1 MKVNPKK
8 FQFQVLTR
16 SNDELEIF
24 INYKVGNNTCEKLLG
39 VKTDN
44 KLNFKTRIND
54 ICKNAGQKI
63 SVFPRITSF
72 MKLPKIK
79 ILMNVF
85 FMFQFSCYPLA
96 SICHRRIKNNMI
108 NRLHEWCLRII

>member
-63 SVFPRITSF
+63 SVFPRITF
-72 MKLPKIK
+72 HEVTEDKNLNECIFH
-79 ILMNVF
+79 V
-85 FMFQFSCYPLA
+85 
-96 SICHRRIKNNMI
+96 SI
-108 NRLHEWCLRII
+108 